1 MNCSHPHT
9 SVSTVRGATGCG
21 TEPPPSGASDPDPAG
36 PRRAALSRRSLLAGA
51 GGAAL
56 ASLLGACGYSGGD
69 AGGDRP
75 GGPTSTAG
83 AGRST
88 TSTAPTS
95 TASTPTTRA
104 PWSDADFGEL
114 DEFVASTH
122 GEAFAITEDGATV
135 HEWYGSDDTYSRDIA
150 SAQKSVL
157 SLLVGRAIADGLFGL
172 DTLVD
177 DVLGTAWTPHGQ
189 TSAVTVRHLLTMT
202 SGLDDRMAVVAEPGA
217 AWRYSGAFAA
227 LFPVVETAS
236 GHKIDD
242 VAKEWLF
249 DPASAPAATFSARP
263 SEGYAPTG
271 LRATARDLVA
281 IGQTVLDGTQPGLDD
296 GWLDASF
303 APSQSYNRS
312 YGYLWWLNG
321 HASFMLPGPAPTT
334 QPGPLVPGAPTD
346 LVAALGKDDQKLYIS
361 REIRLVVAR
370 LGGKAAPQTRLDLS
384 SFDADLWAILTR
396 LRTTGG

>member
-1 MNCSHPHT
+1 M
-9 SVSTVRGATGCG
+9 RGATDCG
-21 TEPPPSGASDPDPAG
+21 TEPPPLSACDPDPAG

-56 ASLLGACGYSGGD
+56 ASLLGACGDSGGD
-69 AGGDRP
+69 SRSDRP
-75 GGPTSTAG
+75 GGATSTAG

-88 TSTAPTS
+88 TATEPTS

-104 PWSDADFGEL
+104 PWSDADFAEL

-122 GEAFAITEDGATV
+122 GEAFAITEDGALV
-135 HEWYGSDDTYSRDIA
+135 HEWYRSDEAYSRDIA

-177 DVLGTAWTPHGQ
+177 DVLGKAWTPHGQ

-202 SGLDDRMAVVAEPGA
+202 SGLDDRMAVVAEPGV

-236 GHKIDD
+236 GRKIEA
-242 VAKEWLF
+242 VATEWLF
-249 DPASAPAATFSARP
+249 DPASAPAATFYARP

-281 IGQTVLDGTQPGLDD
+281 VGQTVLEGTQPGLDD

-303 APSQSYNRS
+303 VPSQIYNRS

-321 HASFMLPGPAPTT
+321 QASFMLPGPAPTA

-361 REIRLVVAR
+361 RELRLVVAR
-370 LGGKAAPQTRLDLS
+370 LGGKAALQARLALS

-396 LRTTGG
+396 LRTPGG